1 MYSTT
6 KCVLYSTTKCVLYS
20 TTKCVLHIDL
30 SNTIHCTTHFMHT
43 NTQIG
48 FLETFIVFSFSVILG
63 FERVSASINK
73 PLESP
78 RTSEIIYFNSKY

>member
-1 MYSTT
+1 
-6 KCVLYSTTKCVLYS
+6 
-20 TTKCVLHIDL
+20 
-30 SNTIHCTTHFMHT
+30 MHT

-78 RTSEIIYFNSKY
+78 RTSEILYFNSKYLKKCKNSIFRRNFLFNLQADKIVLKM